1 MGLVRYGVWQARGL
15 HGFILQEI
23 VTGPCGGYAA
33 ASKGSSPHQSTS
45 HTSHT
50 SHTYLHIA
58 ALLGQ
63 EHDNDDDEKLPYHD
77 HCLPIEP
84 VVAVC
89 CDSKGMTE
97 AISTMSDS
105 AIRCFQIIVP
115 PQPVGDRSVFLERL
129 LAQQAVQGAQYR
141 ERSTWNIKN
150 SSEAQQRISSNLIW
164 NSQSP

>member
-1 MGLVRYGVWQARGL
+1 MGLVRYGVGQARGL
-15 HGFILQEI
+15 HGFIFQEI
-23 VTGPCGGYAA
+23 NTGPCGVYAA
-33 ASKGSSPHQSTS
+33 ASKGSSPHQS
-45 HTSHT
+45 T

-89 CDSKGMTE
+89 CDSKGITE

-115 PQPVGDRSVFLERL
+115 PLPVGDRSVFLERL
-129 LAQQAVQGAQYR
+129 LAQQAAGSTGSAVQGAQYVDHK
-141 ERSTWNIKN
+141 E
-150 SSEAQQRISSNLIW
+150 
-164 NSQSP
+164 